1 MTRYLTAEQV
11 LFIHA
16 RLIDETGGEH
26 GLRDLGVLQAA
37 AARPRATFDGKELY
51 PDLFQKAAALMQS
64 LVNGHP
70 FLDGNKRTGITA
82 AAIFLQ
88 INGVKLNSDDQT
100 IVKFTME
107 VAQSQHDIN
116 AIAAWLHHE
125 TDSHED

>member
-1 MTRYLTAEQV
+1 MTQYLTAEQV

-26 GLRDLGVLQAA
+26 GLRYLGVLQAA
-37 AARPRATFDGKELY
+37 TARPRATFDGKELY

-82 AAIFLQ
+82 AGIFLQ
-88 INGVKLNSDDQT
+88 LNGIKLKSDDQT

-107 VAQSQHDIN
+107 VAQSQHDID
-116 AIAAWLHHE
+116 AITAWLCQE
-125 TDSHED
+125 TASQKD